1 MLTLTKT
8 SEKDITV
15 GFRLHNKY
23 DKEIIKSAA
32 EISKII
38 SDKTKFAL
46 EWNYLYEKDKGKFQ
60 QVDLSNETLEEYFE
74 RLYRKVEQL
83 NEFLL
88 DEENNPKSRICEL
101 AKELEQNNSTQGGK
115 S

>member
-1 MLTLTKT
+1 M
-8 SEKDITV
+8 
-15 GFRLHNKY
+15 HNKY
-23 DKEIIKSAA
+23 DKEIKSAA

-46 EWNYLYEKDKGKFQ
+46 EWNCLFYERDKDKY

-74 RLYRKVEQL
+74 RLYKEVEQL
-83 NEFLL
+83 NDFLL

-101 AKELEQNNSTQGGK
+101 AKELERNNSTQG
-115 S
+115 SES